1 MTMNDSSLDRLVI
14 LTVSE
19 SQSGKLMEHL
29 RQDGFRFTVI
39 NTFGGVVQEAVIS
52 LLIGLPGQRM
62 SAFLEIVR
70 IHCRAYKKFI
80 PTQGIFPAEA
90 GSLPLLEAQVGG
102 ALVYTMNVVRF
113 EQF

>member
-1 MTMNDSSLDRLVI
+1 MNDSSLDRLVL

-19 SQSGKLMEHL
+19 SQSGKLSKHL
-29 RQDGFRFTVI
+29 SQAGFQFTVI
-39 NTFGGVVQEAVIS
+39 NTTGGVVQEAVIC

-62 SAFLEIVR
+62 PAFLEIVR
-70 IHCRAYKKFI
+70 TYCRAYTKFI
-80 PTQGIFPAEA
+80 PAQGVLSAEA

-102 ALVYTMNVVRF
+102 ALVTTMNEVRF